1 MKTLVTGATGLVGNN
16 MVRTLI
22 ERGGHVRALVRNRDA
37 RSLEGLDLEI
47 YQGDLRDAAA
57 IVQAASGVD
66 LIIHAAARVKIGRA
80 HLERFREVN
89 VEGTRNVANA
99 ARENGIRLIHVSS
112 TDTVGFKSLDE
123 PADEE
128 TPFDTSIRTPY
139 IVTKYES
146 EQVVLQQ
153 VRDGLDAVIVNPS
166 FMLGPW
172 DWKPSS
178 GEMLLSVA
186 RGVSWAAPRGYF
198 SIADVRDV
206 CSAILTA
213 FERGQRGRRYIL
225 AGETLSYLE
234 AWRLF
239 AEVTGGRWPLF
250 RIGPL
255 CSLLGGWIGDGLGL
269 ITGEEPNVNS
279 GAIKI
284 ANKPRNYSSARAE
297 TELGYR
303 KRPVRETV
311 EDTWRWFQEY
321 GYDKR
326 AK

>member
-1 MKTLVTGATGLVGNN
+1 
-16 MVRTLI
+16 
-22 ERGGHVRALVRNRDA
+22 
-37 RSLEGLDLEI
+37 
-47 YQGDLRDAAA
+47 
-57 IVQAASGVD
+57 
-66 LIIHAAARVKIGRA
+66 
-80 HLERFREVN
+80 
-89 VEGTRNVANA
+89 
-99 ARENGIRLIHVSS
+99 
-112 TDTVGFKSLDE
+112 
-123 PADEE
+123 
-128 TPFDTSIRTPY
+128 
-139 IVTKYES
+139 
-146 EQVVLQQ
+146 
-153 VRDGLDAVIVNPS
+153 
-166 FMLGPW
+166 MLGPW